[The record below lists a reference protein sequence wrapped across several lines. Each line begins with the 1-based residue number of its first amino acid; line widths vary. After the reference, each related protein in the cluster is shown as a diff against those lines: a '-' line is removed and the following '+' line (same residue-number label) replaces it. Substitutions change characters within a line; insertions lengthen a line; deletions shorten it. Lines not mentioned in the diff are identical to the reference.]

1 MADFKAVQRILSK
14 FPVFKALSNTLN
26 QDNIDQILPDLDSD
40 SYVESALFY
49 IALILLVISCLVV
62 LSKSGFFLIKLKIRT
77 PAGGNYIELP
87 DRVVVDDA
95 RRSSLTQSNP
105 VCAFKVWRKQPAGQD
120 KEPIFGYISLR
131 NSVCQHLNYCVLC
144 YCDCPGLSSYQD
156 LHFKKIRQRS
166 LDWAELCKIGKK
178 WWILFYCLHSSTLS
192 LEATTILFKRFCK
205 LYLLQKEFYLN
216 EVIST
221 TPSWQLWWNPCY
233 STFQDLFFFSFW
245 FRSYWS
251 RYLEEWELLKDG
263 FLPHLCKSERH

>member
-120 KEPIFGYISLR
+120 KEPISGYIGLR

-178 WWILFYCLHSSTLS
+178 MINSILLLALINLVSGSYYNTLQKILQTLSTTEGILFERSDINNTLLTAVMKS
-192 LEATTILFKRFCK
+192 LLF
-205 LYLLQKEFYLN
+205 N
-216 EVIST
+216 ISG
-221 TPSWQLWWNPCY
+221 
-233 STFQDLFFFSFW
+233 FVLFFILISIVLIQI
-245 FRSYWS
+245 FR
-251 RYLEEWELLKDG
+251 RMRAIEG
-263 FLPHLCKSERH
+263 RLPASSV